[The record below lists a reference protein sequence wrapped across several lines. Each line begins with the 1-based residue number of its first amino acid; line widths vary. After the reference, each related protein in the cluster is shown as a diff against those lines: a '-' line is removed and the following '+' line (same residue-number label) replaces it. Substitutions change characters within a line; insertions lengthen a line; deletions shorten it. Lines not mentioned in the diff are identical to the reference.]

1 LLAAC
6 ALSARR
12 DRVRPLSPSSSQ
24 MSGTQEVE
32 AFLQEIGLE
41 SCIQAVVH
49 NGFYTSME
57 ALRGAT
63 YEELVDSGVR
73 PVHAKLIISN
83 LGSKQDY
90 GNLAALG
97 PAPDGGDEVGHFLR
111 SVGLENC
118 AAQLTT
124 AGFTTLELLGEA
136 SMQDLLNA
144 GLKPV
149 HARLI
154 ISNLDSASTGGINMT
169 PANHRLASLDAEE
182 SGGLLGDPQRK
193 PRPRGRRLCIYGGVL
208 VLLLL
213 ALSYFAGA
221 GSKPTPALPA
231 APGETAAKPELK
243 AGKGNKM
250 AEGKHGKHGGGGGGG
265 GGDIPHGKKAGK
277 PM

>member
-1 LLAAC
+1 
-6 ALSARR
+6 
-12 DRVRPLSPSSSQ
+12 
-24 MSGTQEVE
+24 MSGTQEVQ

-41 SCIQAVVH
+41 VCIQAVVQ

-90 GNLAALG
+90 GTLAALG
-97 PAPDGGDEVGHFLR
+97 PAPDGADEVGHFLR

-118 AAQLTT
+118 GSQLAS

-136 SMQDLLNA
+136 SMQNLLDA

-154 ISNLDSASTGGINMT
+154 ISNLDSASTGGISMT
-169 PANHRLASLDAEE
+169 PANNRLASLDAEE
-182 SGGLLGDPQRK
+182 SGGLLGAPGRK
-193 PRPRGRRLCIYGGVL
+193 PPRPRGRRLCIYGSI
-208 VLLLL
+208 LLMLL
-213 ALSYFAGA
+213 AALAYFAGA
-221 GSKPTPALPA
+221 GSSPTPALPA
-231 APGETAAKPELK
+231 TKPELK
-243 AGKGNKM
+243 M
-250 AEGKHGKHGGGGGGG
+250 GKHSGLSKPGGKHGGGGEM
-265 GGDIPHGKKAGK
+265 HGKKK

>member
-1 LLAAC
+1 MA
-6 ALSARR
+6 
-12 DRVRPLSPSSSQ
+12 PSGVVAQ
-24 MSGTQEVE
+24 KNMSGTAEVE
-32 AFLQEIGLE
+32 SFLQEIGLE

-83 LGSKQDY
+83 LGSKQEY
-90 GNLAALG
+90 GSLANLG
-97 PAPDGGDEVGHFLR
+97 PAADGGDEVGHFLR
-111 SVGLENC
+111 SVGLEHC
-118 AAQLTT
+118 GAQLAS

-154 ISNLDSASTGGINMT
+154 ISNLDSASTSGINMT

-182 SGGLLGDPQRK
+182 QGGLLGAPSRK
-193 PRPRGRRLCIYGGVL
+193 QKPRGRRLCIYSGMF

-213 ALSYFAGA
+213 ALAYFAG
-221 GSKPTPALPA
+221 GSTPTTALPPA
-231 APGETAAKPELK
+231 EKEGKHGGGK
-243 AGKGNKM
+243 HAGMG
-250 AEGKHGKHGGGGGGG
+250 AEGKHGGGKHGGGGGGG
-265 GGDIPHGKKAGK
+265 DGESPHGKKK
-277 PM
+277 PPM